1 MDKNSGVMREA
12 VQRIK
17 EAIYDAQIGEAEIT
31 PSRKQSEAYVVK
43 FDTRA
48 GRAGEVSISSSLG
61 YREIVALLKS
71 VHEEKS

>member
-1 MDKNSGVMREA
+1 MDKDTRGMREA

-31 PSRKQSEAYVVK
+31 PSRKQSEAYIVK

-48 GRAGEVSISSSLG
+48 GGAGQVSISSSLD

-71 VHEEKS
+71 AHEEKI